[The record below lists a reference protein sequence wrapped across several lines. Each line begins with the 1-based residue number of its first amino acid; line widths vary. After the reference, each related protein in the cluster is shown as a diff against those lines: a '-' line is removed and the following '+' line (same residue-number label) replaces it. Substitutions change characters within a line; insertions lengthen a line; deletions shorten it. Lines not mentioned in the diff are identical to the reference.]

1 MKDHDTHVVIA
12 ELHAARAEERTQAL
26 FYRALASI
34 AETGDDATL
43 AERLNGLHA
52 DEQHHLSRL
61 SARLLE
67 LGERLEDLGPPS
79 IPEVGIEAWESLARD
94 RENVEIDRYESLL
107 RQHLDDQTRAMLEE
121 FLQSE
126 KHHAESL
133 GGKWMDA

>member
-1 MKDHDTHVVIA
+1 MTDVILA

-26 FYRALASI
+26 FYRALAST
-34 AETGDDATL
+34 AEVSEDADL

-79 IPEVGIEAWESLARD
+79 IPEVGLEAWESLARK
-94 RENVEIDRYESLL
+94 REHVEIERYESLL
-107 RQHLDDQTRAMLEE
+107 GQDLDESTRSMLDG
-121 FLQSE
+121 FLVAE

>member
-1 MKDHDTHVVIA
+1 MTDVILA

-26 FYRALASI
+26 FYRALAST
-34 AETGDDATL
+34 AEVSADADL

-79 IPEVGIEAWESLARD
+79 IPEVGLEAWESLARK
-94 RENVEIDRYESLL
+94 REHVEIERYESLL
-107 RQHLDDQTRAMLEE
+107 AQDLDDGTRAMLGE
-121 FLQSE
+121 FLIAE